1 MYIHER
7 LNMRLYCEGCECFF
21 ESLSIMFVV
30 VRHVIVVHFV
40 EKEIWI
46 ALLYACNNRIML
58 LLCFLVE
65 CIPICPNFKGIRN
78 MQGE

>member
-1 MYIHER
+1 MVAAIR
-7 LNMRLYCEGCECFF
+7 F
-21 ESLSIMFVV
+21 IV

-40 EKEIWI
+40 EREIWI

-78 MQGE
+78 MQGEQLLNYFYNVKKKKKKKNH